1 MLSQTQQQPAGRP
14 SAQLDLVDLQRC
26 HAAQEEGH
34 RERPAVDLVRNHL
47 ARQAQALAQQR
58 LR

>member
-1 MLSQTQQQPAGRP
+1 MSSNAQSKASSGISQP
-14 SAQLDLVDLQRC
+14 DLVDLQRR

-34 RERPAVDLVRNHL
+34 RERPAVDLVRDHL